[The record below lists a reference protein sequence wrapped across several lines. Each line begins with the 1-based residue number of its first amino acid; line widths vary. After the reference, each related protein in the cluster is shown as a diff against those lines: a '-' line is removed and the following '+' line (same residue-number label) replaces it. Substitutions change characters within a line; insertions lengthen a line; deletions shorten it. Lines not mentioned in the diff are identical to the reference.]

1 MLELAV
7 LWREQNFL
15 VDCERQCLALLRV
28 NAKHS
33 ESAMLLADIHF
44 RKQDY
49 ETASAKFRLVL
60 EQKPGNYLALSK
72 LIQIFRCAGRL
83 NDVPPFIELAVRSN
97 SRAMS
102 HPGLN
107 FCRGLHCRYSN
118 NLPGAI
124 RHFNLAR
131 SDGGWGAL
139 ALINMIEIYLNPDNE
154 TRCCS
159 VCYIIARLTLPPK
172 SIICRWDGNLEL
184 KYYSGTAGIVVDLFK
199 DLETFTVS
207 RNIALKI
214 EVLKAYSH
222 LANQPRGQTEKA
234 MKSFIGILE
243 REKDYL
249 PALLGM
255 STAFLFDQSTTK
267 ARNALKRIARMPYSY
282 ALAEHFERGY
292 LLLADIYVQKC
303 KFDLSEDLCSRCLKY
318 NLSCGKAWETMGS
331 IREKEA
337 SYKDA
342 ADMYEKVQLPEFECV
357 FIIFLIQSPDDTLK
371 PNFC

>member
-1 MLELAV
+1 
-7 LWREQNFL
+7 
-15 VDCERQCLALLRV
+15 
-28 NAKHS
+28 
-33 ESAMLLADIHF
+33 
-44 RKQDY
+44 
-49 ETASAKFRLVL
+49 
-60 EQKPGNYLALSK
+60 
-72 LIQIFRCAGRL
+72 
-83 NDVPPFIELAVRSN
+83 
-97 SRAMS
+97 
-102 HPGLN
+102 
-107 FCRGLHCRYSN
+107 
-118 NLPGAI
+118 
-124 RHFNLAR
+124 
-131 SDGGWGAL
+131 
-139 ALINMIEIYLNPDNE
+139 MIEIYLNPDNE
-154 TRCCS
+154 T
-159 VCYIIARLTLPPK
+159 
-172 SIICRWDGNLEL
+172 RWDGNLEL

-342 ADMYEKVQLPEFECV
+342 ADMYEKAWLLEHQASATIGFKLAFNYLKAKRYVEAIDVCNKVLS
-357 FIIFLIQSPDDTLK
+357 LYPDYPQIRKEILEK
-371 PNFC
+371 AMSALRS